1 MCIYCPGI
9 HFYFMSV
16 FLFDKYTFKLNC
28 ILRISCLGP
37 PPSSSRDKKTFI
49 TSSVL
54 KGHRTLL
61 QSSNRCNFS
70 LEAKNPEA
78 KSPPERHHK
87 HQGGGGRVIQN
98 SKSRYPVIVRFH
110 SSRFYASRCLYTSVR
125 VPKHRQRSGL
135 LHGASWSCCTN
146 AYGGYWSKCDVAEW
160 IVDRDRHIGTEAC
173 TGGTINRFDH
183 RTETTDG
190 LYRVRS

>member
-1 MCIYCPGI
+1 MVFTGLGVNLKLNCICYREKYTMGMCIYCPGI

-37 PPSSSRDKKTFI
+37 PPSRSRDKKTFI
-49 TSSVL
+49 TTSVP

-110 SSRFYASRCLYTSVR
+110 SSRFYAGRCLYTSAG
-125 VPKHRQRSGL
+125 PKASAALWSPPRRQLEL
-135 LHGASWSCCTN
+135 LHQC
-146 AYGGYWSKCDVAEW
+146 VRW
-160 IVDRDRHIGTEAC
+160 ILIKMRRGRM
-173 TGGTINRFDH
+173 NR
-183 RTETTDG
+183 
-190 LYRVRS
+190 RSR